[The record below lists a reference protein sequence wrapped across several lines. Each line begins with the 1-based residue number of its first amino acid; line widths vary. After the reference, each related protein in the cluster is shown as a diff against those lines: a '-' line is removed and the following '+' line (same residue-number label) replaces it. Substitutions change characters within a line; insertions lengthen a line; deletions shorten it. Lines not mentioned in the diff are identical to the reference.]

1 MHRTASTSESVQ
13 ARPTPQSEPLRVVR
27 PVVVEVTPGG
37 TQRMFNLSEPIIIA
51 IDGPAGTGK
60 SSVARELA
68 RRLGL
73 DFLDTGAMYRA
84 AAAVALDRGIALD
97 EVEELIRSV
106 READIRFDWGQDPPL
121 ILAAGRP
128 MNVRI
133 REQDVTAVVSA
144 YAGIKALRQLM
155 VTQQQ
160 SIARDHRRLVSEGRD
175 QGSVVFPTAKV
186 KFYLDASPRVRAE
199 RRLAQLM
206 DSGVQANLET
216 LQREIEARDQSDKS
230 RAVGPLTCPKGAEVI
245 DTSHMS
251 FEQVVVTLY
260 DIVMRKSKE

>member
-1 MHRTASTSESVQ
+1 MQ
-13 ARPTPQSEPLRVVR
+13 PQRAGNPPSAPPAGAALRVLK
-27 PVVVEVTPGG
+27 PVVVETGP
-37 TQRMFNLSEPIIIA
+37 RMFDLSKPIVIA

-106 READIRFDWGQDPPL
+106 READIRFDWSKDPPL
-121 ILAAGRP
+121 ILAGGRP

-144 YAGIKALRQLM
+144 YAGVKALREQM
-155 VTQQQ
+155 VAQQQ
-160 SIARDHRRLVSEGRD
+160 AIARDHPRLVSEGRD
-175 QGSVVFPTAKV
+175 QGSVVFPGARV

-199 RRLAQLM
+199 RRLTQLRE
-206 DSGVQANLET
+206 SGVEADLAN
-216 LQREIEARDQSDKS
+216 LQREIEARDRSDKG
-230 RAVGPLTCPKGAEVI
+230 RAVGPLTCPQGADVV

-251 FEQVVVTLY
+251 FEEVVQALY
-260 DIVMRKSKE
+260 DIVMRRSAE

>member
-1 MHRTASTSESVQ
+1 MEPHRAGSHQSTSQEGGALGV
-13 ARPTPQSEPLRVVR
+13 LR
-27 PVVVEVTPGG
+27 PVVVEPGR
-37 TQRMFNLSEPIIIA
+37 RMFDLSKPIIIA

-106 READIRFDWGQDPPL
+106 READIRFDWTKDPPL
-121 ILAAGRP
+121 ILAGGRP

-144 YAGIKALRQLM
+144 YAGVKALRELM
-155 VTQQQ
+155 VAQQQ
-160 SIARDHRRLVSEGRD
+160 AIARDHQRLVSEGRD
-175 QGSVVFPTAKV
+175 QGSVVFPKARV

-199 RRLAQLM
+199 RRLTQLRE
-206 DSGVQANLET
+206 SGVEAELDS
-216 LQREIEARDQSDKS
+216 LQREIEARDRSDKG
-230 RAVGPLTCPKGAEVI
+230 RAVGPLTCPKDAEVV
-245 DTSHMS
+245 DTSAMS
-251 FEQVVVTLY
+251 FEQVVSTLY
-260 DIVMRKSKE
+260 DIVMRRSVE